1 MFVNLQQLPK
11 IVLAVCCALI
21 AYQAAQ
27 LTWAL
32 YPTEQSEKYVW
43 TAPAKKG
50 KNKAKQFDAGKIQGA
65 QLFGEYQG
73 QALAEVSPADAPKTR
88 LNISLVGI
96 VAATDPNYSSVI
108 IEHKGEQDS
117 YFINS
122 TITGT
127 NAKISKIYQDRII
140 ILVKGEQQTLI
151 LDGIE
156 SGSKTSST
164 KSKRSKKPRKSRD
177 SKNIDLDREELLS
190 DPGKLTDY
198 IKISPVR
205 EGDEMKGYR
214 VKPGKDSSLFEEAG
228 LVSGDLAVELNGVDL
243 TDMAESMS
251 LMKELPTMTDISL
264 TVDREGEL
272 HELFFRIP

>member
-1 MFVNLQQLPK
+1 MSVNLQHIPK
-11 IVLAVCCALI
+11 VVLAVCCALI

-32 YPTEQSEKYVW
+32 YPSEQDDKYVW
-43 TAPAKKG
+43 TPPAKKSQV
-50 KNKAKQFDAGKIQGA
+50 KNKKIDSQALKDA
-65 QLFGEYQG
+65 QLFGQYQG
-73 QALAEVSPADAPKTR
+73 QPLAVADPENVPKTR

-96 VAATDPNYSSVI
+96 VAASDPNYSSVI

-117 YFINS
+117 YFMNS
-122 TITGT
+122 KITGT
-127 NAKISKIYQDRII
+127 NATVTKIFQDRII
-140 ILVKGEQQTLI
+140 ITVKGEQQTLI
-151 LDGIE
+151 LDGVE
-156 SGSKTSST
+156 PQKKSATAKSEERK
-164 KSKRSKKPRKSRD
+164 KSKKGRGKK
-177 SKNIDLDREELLS
+177 IDLDREELLS

-205 EGDEMKGYR
+205 EGEEMKGYR

-243 TDMAESMS
+243 TDMSQAMG
-251 LMKELPTMTDISL
+251 LMKELPNMTDISL